1 MQLNATVAKFKFCFT
16 GSYNTC
22 TLYIFT
28 LSCVLNLSGNLLNN
42 KSTPSIYP
50 RKRLINT
57 SNMKGL
63 VHRLIKEDCWTL

>member
-28 LSCVLNLSGNLLNN
+28 LSCVLNLSG
-42 KSTPSIYP
+42 KSS
-50 RKRLINT
+50 K
-57 SNMKGL
+57 
-63 VHRLIKEDCWTL
+63 